1 MKKMLLFFITAS
13 LCLTNSY
20 ANDVSDN
27 FKQLLSLEGKWQG
40 TLQRTDG
47 TSDAFELNYSI
58 TSNGSALLE
67 ESDTGG
73 IEMLTIFNAQNDE
86 VLSTHYCGLQ
96 NKPVSVLK
104 SKQVLSIINVLEEE
118 GFIKGYTEN
127 RYTLDVWLK
136 YVEGVSVI
144 QNIKVISK
152 PSKRVY
158 FSIPDLIDWRNKTNT
173 FDILILS
180 TTQGILTDE
189 VALEKRVGGEI
200 LCIIK

>member
-1 MKKMLLFFITAS
+1 MKKILLFFITAC
-13 LCLTNSY
+13 LCLTNTY
-20 ANDVSDN
+20 ANDVSDD

-67 ESDTGG
+67 ESDTGD

-104 SKQVLSIINVLEEE
+104 S
-118 GFIKGYTEN
+118 
-127 RYTLDVWLK
+127 
-136 YVEGVSVI
+136 
-144 QNIKVISK
+144 
-152 PSKRVY
+152 
-158 FSIPDLIDWRNKTNT
+158 NKNGEFVFVT
-173 FDILILS
+173 DAQRSGLS
-180 TTQGILTDE
+180 TEKEVFVTSWKINLMPNDSNKIHYQYTVSGPEGIVF
-189 VALEKRVGGEI
+189 VASAMMTKA
-200 LCIIK
+200 

>member
-1 MKKMLLFFITAS
+1 MNVNHLI
-13 LCLTNSY
+13 
-20 ANDVSDN
+20 
-27 FKQLLSLEGKWQG
+27 
-40 TLQRTDG
+40 
-47 TSDAFELNYSI
+47 
-58 TSNGSALLE
+58 
-67 ESDTGG
+67 SDTVVRIKNGF
-73 IEMLTIFNAQNDE
+73 ISHKN
-86 VLSTHYCGLQ
+86 S
-96 NKPVSVLK
+96 VSVLK

-127 RYTLDVWLK
+127 KHTLDVWLK

-144 QNIKVISK
+144 QDIKVISK

-180 TTQGILTDE
+180 TTQGIFTDE